1 MLTRIDHRA
10 VALSWPIVVSLC
22 GLGGLWYW
30 CARGFDFTDEG
41 YYLVW
46 ISNPWIY
53 HTSVSQFGYVYNSL
67 YALLQGDVVALR
79 RAGVLLSYV
88 LAGFCT
94 WAVLWRA
101 GGAALPRS
109 TRVALVLC
117 MPAAALL
124 AYHHWLPTPNYNH
137 LTFQGMLLAVTGLML
152 LRQSSSGE
160 RWISFGVVL
169 LGVGGAL
176 TFLGKPT
183 SAAGL
188 ALLVVVYELISGA
201 TAWRRLITSG
211 VVALVMLAVAGLMI
225 DGSVLTYMRR
235 LSQSVEVAST
245 LGGGHGADQWL
256 RLEGLKLGR
265 SGGVVMVLAVA
276 GVWLVCGLWFRAN
289 GWVRGGLATLLGMV
303 SVLYGVGWLPTAD
316 VFEAMGGKLMLAVPL
331 AAALMRL
338 FNRRGVIE
346 GQGRTFWAL
355 VMLMMALPYAYAV
368 GTNRNYW
375 SVGAYAGYFWALGGL
390 LLCLPLWLDKQRQA
404 PVMPYVLC
412 VSLIAS
418 LTLNTAY
425 QRPYRQAVPLLQQQR
440 HVVLDDRRAASV
452 MVSPEFAQYIQ
463 QARQQARDAGFSSGD
478 AMIDMTGRSPG
489 LLFALGARSVGQAWF
504 IGGYRGSTRRAAALL
519 SNVPCDVLASSWL
532 LVELDGS
539 RRLSPTLTS
548 SFGANFIDV
557 YDPVAQWRA
566 VSGEGGQLK
575 WREQALY
582 RPNRPKDQASQACEL
597 ARASQAIRGVSEPVL
612 ERYMK

>member
-1 MLTRIDHRA
+1 
-10 VALSWPIVVSLC
+10 
-22 GLGGLWYW
+22 
-30 CARGFDFTDEG
+30 
-41 YYLVW
+41 
-46 ISNPWIY
+46 
-53 HTSVSQFGYVYNSL
+53 
-67 YALLQGDVVALR
+67 
-79 RAGVLLSYV
+79 
-88 LAGFCT
+88 
-94 WAVLWRA
+94 
-101 GGAALPRS
+101 
-109 TRVALVLC
+109 
-117 MPAAALL
+117 
-124 AYHHWLPTPNYNH
+124 
-137 LTFQGMLLAVTGLML
+137 
-152 LRQSSSGE
+152 
-160 RWISFGVVL
+160 
-169 LGVGGAL
+169 
-176 TFLGKPT
+176 
-183 SAAGL
+183 
-188 ALLVVVYELISGA
+188 
-201 TAWRRLITSG
+201 
-211 VVALVMLAVAGLMI
+211 
-225 DGSVLTYMRR
+225 
-235 LSQSVEVAST
+235 
-245 LGGGHGADQWL
+245 
-256 RLEGLKLGR
+256 
-265 SGGVVMVLAVA
+265 
-276 GVWLVCGLWFRAN
+276 
-289 GWVRGGLATLLGMV
+289 
-303 SVLYGVGWLPTAD
+303 
-316 VFEAMGGKLMLAVPL
+316 
-331 AAALMRL
+331 
-338 FNRRGVIE
+338 
-346 GQGRTFWAL
+346 
-355 VMLMMALPYAYAV
+355 MLMMALPYAYAV

-404 PVMPYVLC
+404 PVIPYVLC

>member
-1 MLTRIDHRA
+1 M
-10 VALSWPIVVSLC
+10 ALSWPIVVSLC

-289 GWVRGGLATLLGMV
+289 GWVRGGLATLLGMA
-303 SVLYGVGWLPTAD
+303 SVLYGVGWLPTSD
-316 VFEAMGGKLMLAVPL
+316 VFETMGGKLMLAVPL
-331 AAALMRL
+331 AAALTRL
-338 FNRRGVIE
+338 FNRREVIE
-346 GQGRTFWAL
+346 GQGRTCWAL
-355 VMLMMALPYAYAV
+355 VLLMMALPYAYAV

-404 PVMPYVLC
+404 PAIPYVLC

-425 QRPYRQAVPLLQQQR
+425 QRPYRQAVPLWQQQR

-463 QARQQARDAGFSSGD
+463 QARQKARNAGFSSGD

-519 SNVPCDVLASSWL
+519 FNVPCDVLASSWL

-548 SFGANFIDV
+548 SFGANFIDA

-597 ARASQAIRGVSEPVL
+597 ARASQAIQGVSEPEL